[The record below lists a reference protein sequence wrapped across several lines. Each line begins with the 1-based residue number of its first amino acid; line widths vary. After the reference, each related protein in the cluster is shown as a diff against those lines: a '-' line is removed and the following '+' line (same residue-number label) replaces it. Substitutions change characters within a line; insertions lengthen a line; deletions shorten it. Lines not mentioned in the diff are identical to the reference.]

1 MKEFVRRVTFTSSL
15 IFLLV
20 FSSFITLFFWQSRSL
35 AQGTI
40 PSNFQN
46 SADKFNGT
54 PTSAEEIR
62 EAIERKRTLSR
73 VRRQT
78 DLLQEEVEITSDVK
92 APSPDVASTI
102 EKAFR
107 IQYSDLIL
115 RQLGL
120 LEHIEKPSEAL
131 IEKPS
136 EALIEK
142 PSEALIEKPSKA
154 LIEKPSEALIE
165 KPSAPLIEKP
175 SPALIEKH
183 LTQFGYDFFRPQELR
198 RSTNIVLPGDYV
210 LGPGDVLRVNM
221 WGSGTD
227 VELDGEV
234 RPDGTITLPRL
245 GIIPVAGI
253 RYGDIKT
260 IIAKEADKYI
270 QGVNISVVIVR
281 PRSLEI
287 YVVGQVKN
295 PGLRII
301 PAFSTVLNA
310 LIEAGGPLKVGSL
323 RKIVISRKGKVF
335 RRLDLYDLILKGDTK
350 DDVLLE
356 DKDVVYVPYIGPT
369 VAVIG
374 AVHRPA
380 IFELKDKKSTLEKVL
395 NYTGGPLAQAH
406 VKLNLRRFERNQ
418 ALEVLDVALND
429 PKMKKIK
436 VLDGDLVEVR
446 YIGHKFPRAVK
457 VTGHVWDMME
467 FTFRE
472 GMRLSEVISNKGI
485 VKPGAITKYALLRR
499 YDQATSEY
507 SIEEIPLTRIW
518 EKEFDLPL
526 RAYDEIIIL
535 SQEEFGIK
543 TEVYLR
549 GAVWSPGDYE
559 FRPGMALKDVIALG
573 GGLKEWAGRTE
584 VEITRQSIV
593 KDELV
598 STHIKLDI
606 AGQEAGFKLQPFDMI
621 RVPVVK
627 GAGLV
632 REVEISGEV
641 RFPGKYAIS
650 KDEKLSNLIIRA
662 GGLLDSAY
670 LYGAEYL
677 SQRAQA
683 VQQQSIQHLINE
695 MEVRLSGDV
704 LGAAAAASDP
714 GAAGLARSQ
723 QEALNAF
730 LLRLKSIKAT
740 GRVAIKLVELE
751 TFKMSSYDF
760 ELEQGDL
767 LIIPSKPAFVSVL
780 GSVYAPNSYLYRPN
794 NTVGDYLNLA
804 GGLTKNADRE
814 YISLHKAN
822 GEVIGLP
829 SIGSR
834 RFHKQ
839 RLMPGDTILVSEDLD
854 RVPSLRFFKD
864 IADVVYKI
872 TLAVGV
878 AAGVFF

>member
-20 FSSFITLFFWQSRSL
+20 FSSFITLFLWQSRSL

-131 IEKPS
+131 S
-136 EALIEK
+136 
-142 PSEALIEKPSKA
+142 
-154 LIEKPSEALIE
+154 EKPSEALIE

-395 NYTGGPLAQAH
+395 NYTGGPLAQAQ

-418 ALEVLDVALND
+418 AFEVLDVALND

-507 SIEEIPLTRIW
+507 SIEEIPLARIW

-549 GAVWSPGDYE
+549 GAV
-559 FRPGMALKDVIALG
+559 
-573 GGLKEWAGRTE
+573 
-584 VEITRQSIV
+584 
-593 KDELV
+593 
-598 STHIKLDI
+598 
-606 AGQEAGFKLQPFDMI
+606 
-621 RVPVVK
+621 
-627 GAGLV
+627 
-632 REVEISGEV
+632 
-641 RFPGKYAIS
+641 
-650 KDEKLSNLIIRA
+650 
-662 GGLLDSAY
+662 
-670 LYGAEYL
+670 
-677 SQRAQA
+677 
-683 VQQQSIQHLINE
+683 
-695 MEVRLSGDV
+695 
-704 LGAAAAASDP
+704 
-714 GAAGLARSQ
+714 
-723 QEALNAF
+723 
-730 LLRLKSIKAT
+730 
-740 GRVAIKLVELE
+740 
-751 TFKMSSYDF
+751 
-760 ELEQGDL
+760 
-767 LIIPSKPAFVSVL
+767 
-780 GSVYAPNSYLYRPN
+780 
-794 NTVGDYLNLA
+794 
-804 GGLTKNADRE
+804 
-814 YISLHKAN
+814 
-822 GEVIGLP
+822 
-829 SIGSR
+829 
-834 RFHKQ
+834 
-839 RLMPGDTILVSEDLD
+839 
-854 RVPSLRFFKD
+854 
-864 IADVVYKI
+864 
-872 TLAVGV
+872 
-878 AAGVFF
+878 